1 MNTEDTK
8 KTTCFSLLSFSEK
21 KPSLLSRL
29 SCSKKKKETDLS
41 DLSEVNREI
50 VTAPAIR

>member
-1 MNTEDTK
+1 MNTELFAEAHQAKASHRINEDLR
-8 KTTCFSLLSFSEK
+8 FLSCI
-21 KPSLLSRL
+21 

-41 DLSEVNREI
+41 DLSEVNRET